1 MPAAANM
8 VKAPKQKSTPNVQQ
22 NNHKV
27 TEYFAIRKS
36 VRKTKKQVLREKQ
49 RSIENM
55 IRDECE
61 EGLECCFIEG
71 KGRGVFATKNF
82 EKGAFVVEYS
92 GDFISLMEAND
103 REDHYAQDEKT
114 GCYMY
119 YFRYNDQTFCI
130 DATQETGK
138 LGRLIN
144 HSRTNGNLYTKT
156 VLVDGLPRLVLLAKE
171 NIKRGQELLYDYGD
185 RSRESIKYHPWLKE

>member
-1 MPAAANM
+1 M
-8 VKAPKQKSTPNVQQ
+8 VKAPKQKAPQKVSTF
-22 NNHKV
+22 NHKL
-27 TEYFAIRKS
+27 TEYFTVRKS
-36 VRKTKKQVLREKQ
+36 DRKTKKQVLREKQ
-49 RSIENM
+49 RTLENM
-55 IRDECE
+55 IRDGLED
-61 EGLECCFIEG
+61 GLECRYTEG

-82 EKGAFVVEYS
+82 EKGAFVVEYC
-92 GDFISLMEAND
+92 GDFISLVEANA
-103 REDHYAQDEKT
+103 REDQYSQDETT

-119 YFRYNDQTFCI
+119 YFKYNDQTFCI

-144 HSRTNGNLYTKT
+144 HSRTCSNLYTKT

-171 NIKRGQELLYDYGD
+171 TIKKGQELLYDYGD